1 MNYKF
6 FPGIFLFIILSGCEN
21 DKCKENILPTKHFEN
36 EFDCVDTR
44 HNLSIDLTDN
54 CTVIRSTQ
62 SYDDEVSGICHPEVN
77 FSFYDLAI
85 GKQATAK
92 QVDTIYY
99 DLRIKC
105 PENELTL
112 TVDIIQ
118 SAVALPDNVVYHAL
132 IPKLG
137 DEEALYVIV
146 NIK

>member
-1 MNYKF
+1 MKNRF
-6 FPGIFLFIILSGCEN
+6 FLGIFLLIILSGCGN
-21 DKCKENILPTKHFEN
+21 DKCKENVLTTKHFET

-44 HNLSIDLTDN
+44 NNLNIDLTDN
-54 CTVIRSTQ
+54 CTVIRTKQ
-62 SYDDEVSGICHPEVN
+62 SYDEEVSGTCHPDVN
-77 FSFYDLAI
+77 FSIFDLAI
-85 GKQATAK
+85 GKQATAR

-99 DLRIKC
+99 DLKIKC

-118 SAVALPDNVVYHAL
+118 SAVAVPDNVVYHAM

-137 DEEALYVIV
+137 DEEAMYVIV